1 MRIRF
6 RFGKLIQERNS
17 SIPWTTNQHKC
28 HVVQCSGMVKLK
40 LLKLSLKNCER
51 HDDGNDVDDDDDNAH
66 DDDHYDEGADDDRIK
81 T

>member
-1 MRIRF
+1 
-6 RFGKLIQERNS
+6 
-17 SIPWTTNQHKC
+17 
-28 HVVQCSGMVKLK
+28 MVKLK